1 MRAPH
6 GDIFGCLVAART
18 DSRFH
23 KYEQLVFSSCHCW
36 YAKTGIIGVPRRFS
50 SIRVEYHGLLDECC
64 VRAGKESR
72 AQEDEELEEEEK
84 HFLLYFGIPGIEI
97 ILREISWKSRG
108 KFCGNIGKFGTY

>member
-1 MRAPH
+1 V
-6 GDIFGCLVAART
+6 L
-18 DSRFH
+18 
-23 KYEQLVFSSCHCW
+23 
-36 YAKTGIIGVPRRFS
+36 
-50 SIRVEYHGLLDECC
+50 
-64 VRAGKESR
+64 AGKESR